1 MINNCGLESSKLQ
14 LDCNERKTNDERGA
28 AGLQIS
34 GFKLVWETWE
44 LQRIYDTEKKT
55 WYYILETEKS

>member
-34 GFKLVWETWE
+34 WFKLV
-44 LQRIYDTEKKT
+44 
-55 WYYILETEKS
+55 